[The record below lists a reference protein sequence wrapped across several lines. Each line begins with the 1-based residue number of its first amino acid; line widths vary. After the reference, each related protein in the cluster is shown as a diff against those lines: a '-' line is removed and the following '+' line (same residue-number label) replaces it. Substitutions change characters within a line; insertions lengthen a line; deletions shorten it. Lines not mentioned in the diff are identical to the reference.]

1 MSSEAVRAWAMNRGF
16 VMAREVFRKRGNH
29 SEVHL
34 RLDELVALMTA
45 ATEMGAEK
53 AVEMIAAELLLA
65 ARTPANRPV
74 DK

>member
-1 MSSEAVRAWAMNRGF
+1 MNRGF

-53 AVEMIAAELLLA
+53 AIEMMSAELLLA